1 MAFFEDLG
9 KKISQTSQGVLQ
21 KTKDSA
27 EILKLNGMVSDETK
41 KLNTIYA
48 EIGKKYFEIHSDSPE
63 EALESLV
70 SQVKDSQ
77 KKIDDYSEQVK
88 KLKGVTKCL
97 NCGGDVQYG
106 SPFCTNCGARL
117 TVPEA
122 APAVDPNAKIC
133 AKCGKAVNSESAFCI
148 FCGAKLE
155 EAHVEAPVE
164 APATQEEP
172 APVEAPQTNVR
183 VCPNCNFEITDDS
196 LFCVKCGTKL

>member
-41 KLNTIYA
+41 KINGLYA

-63 EALESLV
+63 EALENLV

-88 KLKGVTKCL
+88 KLKGVTKCH

-122 APAVDPNAKIC
+122 EVEAAPAVDPNAKIC
-133 AKCGKAVNSESAFCI
+133 AKCGKAVNGDSAFCI

-155 EAHVEAPVE
+155 EAPVEAPVE
-164 APATQEEP
+164 ENAPA
-172 APVEAPQTNVR
+172 EAPETNVR

>member
-41 KLNTIYA
+41 KINGLYT

-77 KKIDDYSEQVK
+77 KKIDDYAEQVK

-122 APAVDPNAKIC
+122 EVEVAPAVDPNAKIC
-133 AKCGKAVNSESAFCI
+133 AKCGKAVNGDSAFCI

-155 EAHVEAPVE
+155 EAPVEAPVE
-164 APATQEEP
+164 ENAPA
-172 APVEAPQTNVR
+172 EAPETNVR